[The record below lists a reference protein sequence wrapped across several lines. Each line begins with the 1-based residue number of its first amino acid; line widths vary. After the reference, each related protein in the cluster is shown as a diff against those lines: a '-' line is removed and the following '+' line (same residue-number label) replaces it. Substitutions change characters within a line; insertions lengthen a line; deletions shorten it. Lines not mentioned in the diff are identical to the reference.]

1 MAISKII
8 TIKKFIPAHEIKPSI
23 QKGNVMYTRNYYA
36 DGTTSMENI
45 DGMTMSYETIA
56 QFMNKKYGA
65 TKVVFVNF
73 IHNEIIKEIIF

>member
-1 MAISKII
+1 MTLWSRQRERGID
-8 TIKKFIPAHEIKPSI
+8 
-23 QKGNVMYTRNYYA
+23 MYTKNYYA

-45 DGMTMSYETIA
+45 DGMTMSYEAIA

-73 IHNEIIKEIIF
+73 IHNEVIKEIIF

>member
-1 MAISKII
+1 
-8 TIKKFIPAHEIKPSI
+8 
-23 QKGNVMYTRNYYA
+23 MYTKNYYA

-45 DGMTMSYETIA
+45 DGMTMSYEAIA

-73 IHNEIIKEIIF
+73 IHNEVIKEIIF